1 MFRILSRFIIKD
13 YDDYKNPIV
22 RRAYGQLAGVVGIV
36 LNVLLFLGKYIAGFM
51 SGSVSVM
58 ADALNNLSDAGSSV
72 VTLIGFHFAG
82 KKPDPEHPF
91 GHGRIEYISG
101 LIVSGL
107 IMYMGMELLQSSVDK
122 IMHPKDMKISTVTMV
137 ILAVSILVKVYMSIY
152 NRSFGKRIDSSAM
165 KATAIDSLSDCIAT
179 SVVLLSMVLYYFTKI
194 NIDGISGVVVA
205 LFILFAGFTSA
216 KETLSPLLGEAP
228 DAEFVKS
235 VEELVLSH
243 LDVVG
248 IHDMIVHDYGPGRR
262 MISLH
267 AEVSGKEDVYKLHDL
282 MDVIEHELREK
293 FQCEAVLHMD
303 PIEADDEKVMGL
315 RKEIEK
321 LVKEM
326 DSELSIHDFRMVE
339 GPTHTNL
346 IFDVVLPQ
354 GYARTDEEVSLE
366 IQQRILARWQNY
378 FAVIKVEKKYI

>member
-1 MFRILSRFIIKD
+1 MFGILSRFLIKD
-13 YDDYKNPIV
+13 YTDYKNPIV
-22 RRAYGQLAGVVGIV
+22 RRAYGQLAGVVGIIFN
-36 LNVLLFLGKYIAGFM
+36 LLLFFGKYVAGFI
-51 SGSVSVM
+51 SGSVSMM

-72 VTLIGFHFAG
+72 VTLIGFYFAG

-101 LIVSGL
+101 LIVAGL
-107 IMYMGMELLQSSVDK
+107 IMYMGLELLQSSFQK
-122 IMHPKDMKISTVTMV
+122 ILHPEAMEIQPLTLVV
-137 ILAVSILVKVYMSIY
+137 LVVSILVKVYMSIY
-152 NRSFGKRIDSSAM
+152 NRIYGKKIDSSAM
-165 KATAIDSLSDCIAT
+165 RATAIDSLSDCIAT
-179 SVVLLSMVLYYFTKI
+179 SVVLLSMILYYFTKI
-194 NIDGISGVVVA
+194 NLDGISGLIVA
-205 LFILFAGFTSA
+205 VFILIAGYSAA

-235 VEELVLSH
+235 VEELVLAH
-243 LDVVG
+243 KDVVG

-282 MDVIEHELREK
+282 MDVIEYELRER

-315 RKEIEK
+315 RKDVEK

-326 DSELSIHDFRMVE
+326 DEELSIHDFRMVE

-354 GYARTDEEVSLE
+354 GYGKSDEEVSLE
-366 IQQRILARWQNY
+366 IQQRILSKWQNY

>member
-1 MFRILSRFIIKD
+1 MLGILSRLFIKD
-13 YDDYKNPIV
+13 YKDYKNPLV
-22 RRAYGQLAGVVGIV
+22 RRAYGQLAGIVGIL
-36 LNVLLFLGKYIAGFM
+36 LNVLLFGGKYAVGFLC
-51 SGSVSVM
+51 GSVSVM

-101 LIVSGL
+101 LIVAGL
-107 IMYMGMELLQSSVDK
+107 IMYMGLELLQSSIRK
-122 IMHPKDMKISTVTMV
+122 IFSPEDMQINAITIV
-137 ILAVSILVKVYMSIY
+137 ILSISILVKVYMAVY
-152 NRSFGKRIDSSAM
+152 NRGLGKRIDSSAM

-179 SVVLLSMVLYYFTKI
+179 SVVLLSIILYYFTRI
-194 NIDGISGVVVA
+194 NLDGISGVVVA
-205 LFILFAGFTSA
+205 VFILLAGFTSA

-243 LDVVG
+243 KDVVG

-282 MDVIEHELREK
+282 MDVIEYELRER

-315 RKEIEK
+315 RKEVEK

-326 DSELSIHDFRMVE
+326 DDELSIHDFRMVE

-354 GYARTDEEVSLE
+354 GYSRSDEEVSLE

>member
-1 MFRILSRFIIKD
+1 MFRILSRFFIKD
-13 YDDYKNPIV
+13 CEDYKNPVV
-22 RRAYGQLAGVVGIV
+22 RRAYGQLAGIVGIV
-36 LNVLLFLGKYIAGFM
+36 LNVLLFIGKYVAGFI

-72 VTLIGFHFAG
+72 VTLMGFHFAG

-107 IMYMGMELLQSSVDK
+107 IMYMGLELLQSSVGK
-122 IMHPKDMKISTVTMV
+122 ILHPEDMKVNAITIT
-137 ILAVSILVKVYMSIY
+137 ILIISILVKVYMAIY
-152 NRSFGKRIDSSAM
+152 NRGFGNRIDSSAM
-165 KATAIDSLSDCIAT
+165 KATSIDSLSDCIAT
-179 SVVLLSMVLYYFTKI
+179 FVVLLSMILYYFTKI
-194 NIDGISGVVVA
+194 NLDGVSGLVVA
-205 LFILFAGFTSA
+205 AFILIAGFTSA

-228 DAEFVKS
+228 DAEFVKN

-243 LDVVG
+243 SDVVG

-282 MDVIEHELREK
+282 MDVIEYELREK

-315 RKEIEK
+315 RKEVEK
-321 LVKEM
+321 LVKDM

-354 GYARTDEEVSLE
+354 GYARSDEEVSLE
-366 IQQRILARWQNY
+366 IQQRILAKWQNY

>member
-1 MFRILSRFIIKD
+1 MFGILSRFLIKD
-13 YDDYKNPIV
+13 YTDYQNPIV
-22 RRAYGQLAGVVGIV
+22 RRAYGQLAGVLGIIFN
-36 LNVLLFLGKYIAGFM
+36 LLLFLGKYVAGFI
-51 SGSVSVM
+51 SGSVSMM

-82 KKPDPEHPF
+82 KKPDSEHPF

-101 LIVSGL
+101 LVVAGL
-107 IMYMGMELLQSSVDK
+107 IMYMGLELLQSSFRK
-122 IMHPKDMKISTVTMV
+122 ILHPETMEIQPLTLVVLV
-137 ILAVSILVKVYMSIY
+137 ISILVKVYMSIY
-152 NRSFGKRIDSSAM
+152 NRIYGKRIDSSAM
-165 KATAIDSLSDCIAT
+165 RATAIDSLSDCIAT
-179 SVVLLSMVLYYFTKI
+179 SVVLLSMILYYFTRI
-194 NIDGISGVVVA
+194 NLDGISGLIVA
-205 LFILFAGFTSA
+205 VFILIAGYSAA

-235 VEELVLSH
+235 VEELVLAH
-243 LDVVG
+243 KDVVG

-282 MDVIEHELREK
+282 MDVIEYELREC

-315 RKEIEK
+315 RKEVER

-326 DSELSIHDFRMVE
+326 DEELSIHDFRMVE

-354 GYARTDEEVSLE
+354 GYARSDEEVSLE
-366 IQQRILARWQNY
+366 IQQRILAKWQNY

>member
-1 MFRILSRFIIKD
+1 MLGILSRYFIKD
-13 YDDYKNPIV
+13 YKDYKNPVV
-22 RRAYGQLAGVVGIV
+22 RMAYGRLAGSMGIV
-36 LNVLLFLGKYIAGFM
+36 FNVLLFIGKYVAGFI

-101 LIVSGL
+101 LIVAGL
-107 IMYMGMELLQSSVDK
+107 IMYMGLELLQSSFQK
-122 IMHPKDMKISTVTMV
+122 IFHPEAMDVNTVTMIV
-137 ILAVSILVKVYMSIY
+137 LILSILVKVYMSVY
-152 NRSFGKRIDSSAM
+152 NRSLGRKIDSSAM
-165 KATAIDSLSDCIAT
+165 RATAVDSLSDCIAT
-179 SVVLLSMVLYYFTKI
+179 TVVLLSMILYYFTEI
-194 NIDGISGVVVA
+194 NLDGISGVIVA
-205 LFILFAGFTSA
+205 VFILIAGFTSA

-243 LDVVG
+243 KDVVG

-282 MDVIEHELREK
+282 MDVIEYELRER

-315 RKEIEK
+315 RKEVEK

-326 DSELSIHDFRMVE
+326 DSTLSIHDFRMVE

-354 GYARTDEEVSLE
+354 GYSRSDEEVSLE